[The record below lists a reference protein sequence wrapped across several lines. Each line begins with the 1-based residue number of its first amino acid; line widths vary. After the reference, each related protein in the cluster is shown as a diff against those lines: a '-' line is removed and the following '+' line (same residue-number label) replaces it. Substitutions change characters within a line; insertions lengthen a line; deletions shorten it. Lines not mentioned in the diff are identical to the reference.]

1 VGKWGKNMLV
11 SFIAIFLVIFIT
23 VFLKVFEELGE
34 EIKDKRMIENENI
47 KIHLIS
53 EMH

>member
-1 VGKWGKNMLV
+1 
-11 SFIAIFLVIFIT
+11 
-23 VFLKVFEELGE
+23 VFEELGE

-53 EMH
+53 EMHWKLLNNMRKREKDKEE